1 MRTGACN
8 KGNEMAA
15 IARIIGYALA
25 GGVVLPLAVLA
36 LMLVVYAMDSRCGS
50 PGDSGGCEMG
60 IAMLVLSASPVGA
73 AIGLG
78 IGIVRSL
85 RKKTSP

>member
-1 MRTGACN
+1 MT
-8 KGNEMAA
+8 A

-25 GGVVLPLAVLA
+25 GGVVLPLVVLA
-36 LMLVVYAMDSRCGS
+36 VMLVVYAMDSRCGS

-73 AIGLG
+73 ALGLVA
-78 IGIVRSL
+78 GIVRSI
-85 RKKTSP
+85 RKGRADLS

>member
-1 MRTGACN
+1 
-8 KGNEMAA
+8 MAA

-50 PGDSGGCEMG
+50 PG
-60 IAMLVLSASPVGA
+60 IPAAARWASPCWC
-73 AIGLG
+73 
-78 IGIVRSL
+78 
-85 RKKTSP
+85 

>member
-1 MRTGACN
+1 
-8 KGNEMAA
+8 MAA
-15 IARIIGYALA
+15 LARIIGYAFA
-25 GGVVLPLAVLA
+25 GAVVPPLAVLA
-36 LMLVVYAMDSRCGS
+36 VMLVFYAMDSRCGS